1 MPEVFLPVKTGQKT
15 LYFLPFFLMSILVSA
30 DDQNTAKQQR
40 IHCEQA
46 VRLGGRHNIPPPRH
60 LDFWPFDLEVGV
72 GVACD
77 LG

>member
-1 MPEVFLPVKTGQKT
+1 
-15 LYFLPFFLMSILVSA
+15 MSILVSA